1 MDRIKEFI
9 SAHKRLLII
18 IGVTVATAI
27 IILLVILCI
36 SNKKSKTVEADTTS
50 TTETEPQTEAKTEPP
65 TTEAPSE
72 TEPEIV
78 VYPYINPLTGE
89 GSLVDYSNTR
99 PVSIMLNTIKQ
110 ALPQS
115 GNSKADILIEMAEE
129 GGITRVM
136 GIYQDINGVG
146 TMGAVRSTREYFY
159 SWTQSFD
166 AIMAHA
172 GGDSWVL
179 EQIKN
184 DGYRTINSINNNKGA
199 FWRDQARLTYLS
211 LEHTLYT
218 SSDNL
223 QNWLAT
229 SSLPTTHTKENY
241 TRFSFVE
248 ELPDGLMMAPADSV
262 KVTFSG
268 YKSTTFNY
276 NEESGKYDVYFWDTE
291 AYMDETANAQVEVT
305 NVIVLPVPNWTATD
319 DWGKNRQK
327 YNLSGGVGYYIS
339 GGEYTQINWTK
350 GDYNVVSEYG
360 NPLVMTTMDGEPLEL
375 AVGKTYICVVNQA
388 FGVAI
393 TGE

>member
-1 MDRIKEFI
+1 MDKIKAFV
-9 SAHKRLLII
+9 STHKKLLFI
-18 IGVTVATAI
+18 IGGAVLLTAI
-27 IILLVILCI
+27 IVVVVIGI
-36 SNKKSKTVEADTTS
+36 VGKKPKQDDVTATT
-50 TTETEPQTEAKTEPP
+50 TTETQSETQSVTEEETTTEEP
-65 TTEAPSE
+65 TTE
-72 TEPEIV
+72 EIV
-78 VYPYINPLTGE
+78 EYPYTNPLTGE
-89 GSLVDYSNTR
+89 GSFVDYSNTR
-99 PVSIMLNTIKQ
+99 PIAIMLNTIKD

-115 GNSKADILIEMAEE
+115 GNSKADILIEVAEE
-129 GGITRVM
+129 GGITRIM
-136 GIYQDINGVG
+136 GIYQDVTGVG
-146 TMGAVRSTREYFY
+146 KMGAVRSTREYFY
-159 SWTQSFD
+159 SLALGFD
-166 AIMAHA
+166 AILAHA

-184 DGYRTINSINNNKGA
+184 DGNGTINSINNNKGA
-199 FWRDQARLTYLS
+199 FWRDQARLAYLS

-229 SSLPTTHTKENY
+229 SSLTTTHTKENY
-241 TRFSFVE
+241 TRFTFAE
-248 ELPDGLMMAPADSV
+248 ELPEGQMTAPADTV

-276 NEESGKYDVYFWDTE
+276 NEESGKYDVFFWDTE
-291 AYMDETANAQVEVT
+291 AYMDEAVNAQVAVT

-319 DWGKNRQK
+319 AWSRSRQK
-327 YNLSGGVGYYIS
+327 YNLTGGVGYYIS

-350 GDYNVVSEYG
+350 GDYNVVAEYG
-360 NPLVMTTMDGEPLEL
+360 NPLVMTTMDGEPLEM